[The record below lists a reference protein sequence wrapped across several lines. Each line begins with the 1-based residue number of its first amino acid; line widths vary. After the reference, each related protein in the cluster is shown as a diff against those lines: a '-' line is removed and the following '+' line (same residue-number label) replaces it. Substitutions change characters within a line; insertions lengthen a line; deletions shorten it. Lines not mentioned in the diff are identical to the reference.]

1 MILDRADLF
10 SHALAA
16 EPGRLHFAAHSHHLW
31 PDVTRAAHERA
42 WLDAAELADEKW
54 DRIFGEVW
62 PTAQANVARTLGVAD
77 PTQVAFSANTHDLLV
92 RLFSATNAWERGRPL
107 RVISTG
113 AEFHSFTRQ
122 MRRLAESGKVEW
134 CVVDEEPF
142 ESLADRFSAAA
153 AEGEWDIAFASHVL
167 FSSGHVFDECFELL
181 AGLPEDVVRVADGYH
196 GFFAVPTDFG
206 PYADRLYYTSGG
218 YKYAM
223 AGEGACFLV
232 APHGRE
238 ERPEITGWF
247 AGFGSLAD
255 PQDARVGY
263 DGGAA
268 RFLGATFEPTPLHR
282 FNAVCSML
290 AEQGLDV
297 DALHRHSVA
306 LQERFLERIDAGD
319 AGPLAVGEL
328 TPGRSELP
336 GARRGNFLTFRR
348 GDARDLQARL
358 TAARVITDARIDRL
372 RFGFG
377 LYHRAED
384 VDGLVERLAELGPA
398 SD

>member
-16 EPGRLHFAAHSHHLW
+16 EPGRLHFTAHSHHLW

-62 PTAQANVARTLGVAD
+62 PAAQRNVAGALGVAD

-92 RLFSATNAWERGRPL
+92 RLFSATEAWESGRPL

-134 CVVDEEPF
+134 HVVPEEPF
-142 ESLADRFSAAA
+142 GSLAERFRAAA
-153 AEGEWDIAFASHVL
+153 AEGEWDVAFASHVL
-167 FSSGHVFDECFELL
+167 FSSSHVFDECFEVL
-181 AGLPEDVVRVADGYH
+181 AELPGDVVRVVDGYH

-238 ERPEITGWF
+238 LRPEITGWF

-268 RFLGATFEPTPLHR
+268 RFLGATLEPTPFYRL
-282 FNAVCSML
+282 NAVCEL
-290 AEQGLDV
+290 LEREGLDIA
-297 DALHRHSVA
+297 ALHAHSEA
-306 LQERFLERIDAGD
+306 LQARFLERVAEGAAGALAID
-319 AGPLAVGEL
+319 EL
-328 TPGRSELP
+328 TPGPDEVP

-348 GDARDLQARL
+348 DDARELQARL
-358 TAARVITDARIDRL
+358 AEARVITDARADRL

-384 VDGLVERLAELGPA
+384 VDALAERLAGLGGA
-398 SD
+398 SR